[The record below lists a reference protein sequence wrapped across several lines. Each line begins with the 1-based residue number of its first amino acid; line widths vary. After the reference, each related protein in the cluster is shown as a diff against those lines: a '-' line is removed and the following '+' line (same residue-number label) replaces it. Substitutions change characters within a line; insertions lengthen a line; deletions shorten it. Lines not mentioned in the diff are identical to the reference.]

1 MYQTRINS
9 VMIAYLYLIYIL
21 SVSDIYRIQPHG
33 KLSIR
38 ASWLLVVSP
47 ARNNLII
54 MYSVIFSRFLFQK
67 IFAYELYSYHP
78 CNFLSSSQSVRK
90 MIQQYKKEGKI
101 VSSEVTIK
109 LLWNAMQNSENRKFV
124 IDGFP
129 RNEENRAAFE
139 NIIQLEPDF
148 VLFFDCPE
156 EELIKRLLNRNQG
169 RVDDNINTIIKRLR
183 VYFDSTLPVIDYYS
197 SRGKVYKIDANRSVE
212 EVFYEVKNVISKYYS
227 GKQGEKI
234 FTQI

>member
-1 MYQTRINS
+1 MGSIDKDNAANSRTVNLNAAEGASDRLSNEVSCIFVLGGPGSGKGTQCPRI
-9 VMIAYLYLIYIL
+9 VEHFGFTYLCAG
-21 SVSDIYRIQPHG
+21 D
-33 KLSIR
+33 
-38 ASWLLVVSP
+38 LLQAEIESGSE
-47 ARNNLII
+47 NG
-54 MYSVIFSRFLFQK
+54 
-67 IFAYELYSYHP
+67 
-78 CNFLSSSQSVRK
+78 K